1 MKANELR
8 IGNFVQSIFHDE
20 NSEIK
25 NFYNVCKI
33 CNISEQGIS
42 ANRVFPDDSTSYTG
56 SFEPIPLTEEW
67 LLRFGFKK
75 KMGFYEIR
83 GKRSKLMLVKSTLR
97 INLAQQ
103 CITEITYGDCYAFN
117 LSSVHQL
124 QNLYF
129 ALTGEELTIKE

>member
-1 MKANELR
+1 MDDYKCEFEFAGDPEKYA
-8 IGNFVQSIFHDE
+8 GKE
-20 NSEIK
+20 N
-25 NFYNVCKI
+25 
-33 CNISEQGIS
+33 G
-42 ANRVFPDDSTSYTG
+42 
-56 SFEPIPLTEEW
+56 FEPIPLTEEW
-67 LLRFGFKK
+67 LLKFGFKK